1 MRRTVIFFG
10 CSLVACGA
18 LAGCVDDRGDSG
30 DDGIGTGLF
39 DDGGDDGYDDD
50 GGDGGDKFDVPGGDG
65 DGDGDASQCACA
77 PKSDLIY
84 VLSYEQ
90 LGPGSI
96 WTFDPNNYQFSKVA
110 DLGNCGIGD
119 LPFSMGVSRDGRAFV
134 QLIPSGDIVTVDV
147 NTGECG
153 DPGFSPGQAAG
164 LGNFGMAFVS
174 RSADDP
180 CDKLY
185 GIKGAWDQSPYS
197 CPGQGCGRLG
207 VASPHNLSFTMVGDV
222 DYFGGELSGT
232 GDGRLFAFV
241 HDSPSRLVELDKETG
256 EELESL
262 SLTGVSTTDAF
273 AFAFWGG
280 DFYLFTEANDTLP
293 SYPEAPSKVV
303 RVDWDESDGQGKKIE
318 TIIGAA
324 PILVAGA
331 GVSTC
336 APYVPQG

>member
-1 MRRTVIFFG
+1 MKPVLGGAIVIG
-10 CSLVACGA
+10 LCVG
-18 LAGCVDDRGDSG
+18 GCVDDRANGEEGFSSGVFG
-30 DDGIGTGLF
+30 DDGGT
-39 DDGGDDGYDDD
+39 
-50 GGDGGDKFDVPGGDG
+50 GDG
-65 DGDGDASQCACA
+65 DGDDSDVYDVGDGDGDTGGDASQCMCA

-84 VLSYEQ
+84 VLAWDALSA
-90 LGPGSI
+90 GSI
-96 WTFDPNNYQFSKVA
+96 WTFNPGNFQFSKVA
-110 DLGNCGIGD
+110 ELSSCGIAD

-134 QLIPSGDIVTVDV
+134 QLIPSGDILTVDV
-147 NTGECG
+147 NTGACG
-153 DPGFSPGQAAG
+153 DPGFSPGGSG

-174 RSADDP
+174 RSAIDP

-185 GIKGAWDQSPYS
+185 GIRGAWDQQPYA
-197 CPGQGCGRLG
+197 CPGQGCGQLG
-207 VASPHNLSFTMVGDV
+207 VADTQGLQFQAVGPV

-241 HDSPSRLVELDKETG
+241 HDAPARLIELDKKTG
-256 EELESL
+256 EELGGIAL
-262 SLTGVSTTDAF
+262 SGVATTDAF

-293 SYPEAPSKVV
+293 SYPEGTSKVIH
-303 RVDWDESDGQGKKIE
+303 VDWDESDGNGKAIK
-318 TIIGAA
+318 TIIGQA